1 MTMKLK
7 DFASLKGEVLIQSIN
22 EFGEISTLVED
33 KNLIVSY
40 GRNNICNGLVGNPS
54 SYVYDVVFG
63 NGGTI
68 PGNVNVALS
77 VLPGEVAVKSP
88 ISASNGKDYI
98 FTKVAETS
106 PSPRAI
112 FSIVLP
118 KLVPSTYSN
127 QSYITSLNGQG
138 ISEIALMLNTSPTAN
153 AFAIKRFPSI
163 SKSDLV
169 SIIITWTIY
178 V

>member
-7 DFASLKGEVLIQSIN
+7 DFARLKGEVLIQSIN

-77 VLPGEVAVKSP
+77 VSPGEVAVKSP

-112 FSIVLP
+112 FSIILP
-118 KLVPSTYSN
+118 KLGGPLCGCYN
-127 QSYITSLNGQG
+127 KAGGRIKENGKIPG
-138 ISEIALMLNTSPTAN
+138 GGRLFYEA
-153 AFAIKRFPSI
+153 
-163 SKSDLV
+163 
-169 SIIITWTIY
+169 
-178 V
+178 

>member
-1 MTMKLK
+1 MKLK
-7 DFASLKGEVLIQSIN
+7 DFARLKGEVLIQSIN

-77 VLPGEVAVKSP
+77 VSPGEVAVKSP

-112 FSIVLP
+112 FSIILPMTPQYGFLVLWRIP
-118 KLVPSTYSN
+118 YTLEYLTTTVGRSKLS
-127 QSYITSLNGQG
+127 
-138 ISEIALMLNTSPTAN
+138 
-153 AFAIKRFPSI
+153 
-163 SKSDLV
+163 
-169 SIIITWTIY
+169 
-178 V
+178 